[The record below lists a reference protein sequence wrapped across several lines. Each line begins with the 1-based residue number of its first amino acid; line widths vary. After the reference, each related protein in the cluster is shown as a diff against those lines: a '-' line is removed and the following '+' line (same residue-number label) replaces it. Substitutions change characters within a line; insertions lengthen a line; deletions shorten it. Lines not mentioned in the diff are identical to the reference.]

1 MWRYEDGSI
10 IQVGKAW
17 TDAEGYQHP
26 ANWATAWSDE
36 DKTKWKVT
44 WTDDPIKKTF
54 DNRFYH
60 GYEVDADG
68 NETDKLIPRSL
79 VDVEAKDVEGN
90 NLKDAD
96 GNNIIMLGLKSIWI
110 AKKKAEANDLLSKT
124 DWYVT
129 RKQEKDTAIPS
140 AITTERDAIR
150 TACAGI
156 ETKITNASD
165 LDAFIAL
172 FNRKDNG
179 DPSDMDCYR

>member
-1 MWRYEDGSI
+1 MVWKHNNTTV
-10 IQVGKAW
+10 IQVNKAW
-17 TDAEGYQHP
+17 KADGYQHP
-26 ANWATAWSDE
+26 ANWHIWDDE
-36 DKTKWKVT
+36 TKAKWKVA

-54 DNRFYH
+54 DETFYH

-90 NLKDAD
+90 NQKDKD
-96 GNNIIMLGLKSIWI
+96 GNNIIILGLKTIWI

-129 RKQEKDTAIPS
+129 RNQEKDTAIPS
-140 AITTERDAIR
+140 AITTERDGIR

-165 LDAFIAL
+165 LDAFMAL

-179 DPSDMDCYR
+179 DPSDMDCY

>member
-1 MWRYEDGSI
+1 MLTALIGPIASLAGTWLEGH
-10 IQVGKAW
+10 VEKGKAK
-17 TDAEGYQHP
+17 TEAE
-26 ANWATAWSDE
+26 
-36 DKTKWKVT
+36 V
-44 WTDDPIKKTF
+44 
-54 DNRFYH
+54 
-60 GYEVDADG
+60 
-68 NETDKLIPRSL
+68 
-79 VDVEAKDVEGN
+79 
-90 NLKDAD
+90 
-96 GNNIIMLGLKSIWI
+96 

-129 RKQEKDTAIPS
+129 RNQEKDTAIPS

-179 DPSDMDCYR
+179 DPSDMDCY